1 MPRMT
6 AEQFAD
12 AQTEA
17 VCHLPPEFRATLCG
31 MAWESGHS
39 AGYEEVIGH
48 LRELASELRR
58 PIEQYA
64 ARLRQESAPG
74 HWPNV

>member
-6 AEQFAD
+6 MEEFAD
-12 AQTEA
+12 AQKMALCLT
-17 VCHLPPEFRATLCG
+17 PPEFHATLCG

-39 AGYEEVIGH
+39 AGYEEVASH

-64 ARLRQESAPG
+64 ARLRRESAPDQRF
-74 HWPNV
+74 